1 MSLSDH
7 VVVMN
12 DGRVE
17 QQGPP
22 HEIYE
27 QPASQFVAGFI
38 GTTNFV
44 PGQVQEVS
52 PAEVTVQALGRTIRI
67 APPEGRS
74 LQANQSVQLV
84 IRPEHLRIG
93 QAHSADALDSGG
105 NNLQARVTGI
115 SYLGYGKNSDGV
127 PLADAFALLEPT
139 AIRLNLDIKETKVL
153 GALHDLLV
161 EYNLYDRVVLTG
173 LEVWNMN
180 AVKASTCRDLPYYLN
195 YIPSR
200 FQIFSADY
208 QQRLL
213 KILEE
218 SGAIGLNCNYKHVG
232 GRLSNFLHKNGYKL
246 SVWTVDRRDT
256 MKRILV
262 AKPDNITT
270 KQYDK
275 LQDVIARWGKNK

>member
-1 MSLSDH
+1 
-7 VVVMN
+7 
-12 DGRVE
+12 
-17 QQGPP
+17 
-22 HEIYE
+22 
-27 QPASQFVAGFI
+27 
-38 GTTNFV
+38 
-44 PGQVQEVS
+44 
-52 PAEVTVQALGRTIRI
+52 
-67 APPEGRS
+67 
-74 LQANQSVQLV
+74 
-84 IRPEHLRIG
+84 
-93 QAHSADALDSGG
+93 
-105 NNLQARVTGI
+105 
-115 SYLGYGKNSDGV
+115 
-127 PLADAFALLEPT
+127 
-139 AIRLNLDIKETKVL
+139 
-153 GALHDLLV
+153 
-161 EYNLYDRVVLTG
+161 
-173 LEVWNMN
+173 MN

-200 FQIFSADY
+200 FQIFSEDY

>member
-1 MSLSDH
+1 MAQPQSRWVRFKRFLKRNMTPTWAKHFSYQVFSFLVSVAMVIGVANYAITRSYDERKLTFVEGFTITAHTGAFDTNQNSL
-7 VVVMN
+7 
-12 DGRVE
+12 E
-17 QQGPP
+17 
-22 HEIYE
+22 
-27 QPASQFVAGFI
+27 A
-38 GTTNFV
+38 
-44 PGQVQEVS
+44 
-52 PAEVTVQALGRTIRI
+52 VQAAIDHQVEVLEIDVRQRPNGI
-67 APPEGRS
+67 
-74 LQANQSVQLV
+74 LV
-84 IRPEHLRIG
+84 M
-93 QAHSADALDSGG
+93 AHDL
-105 NNLQARVTGI
+105 VV
-115 SYLGYGKNSDGV
+115 KNSDGV

-161 EYNLYDRVVLTG
+161 EYNLYDRVILTG